1 MIPLPAMATPSF
13 QELSPRERLAALFDD
28 DRCTE
33 MLGPFD
39 RIGSS
44 WLAQQ
49 GLVSQSDDGV
59 VVVRGC
65 IDGKEAVGVA
75 IEPRHEGGSIGEV
88 GGAKIA
94 SALQL
99 AASSCLSGR
108 PIAAVLLLETGGVRL
123 QEATLGLAAIGEIHD
138 AIINLRGL
146 APVIAVIAG
155 PIGCFGGMSIAAALC
170 TKIIATP
177 HGRFAMNG
185 AEVIEQEAGPQEID
199 ASDRDLVWQLVGSE
213 ARLKDGFIDAIVED
227 KAAALITAVH
237 DSLRCPPITPARIE
251 NASTRLVIL
260 RREFAIGSLTL
271 PHPRVDRFGQTESM
285 APSLDRGRLW
295 LERLSGGNISCLLGT
310 PSILGSDVSFGS
322 GPSHTA
328 IAIAICRDPNSILP
342 RAANGELG
350 LEQAWTLA
358 EYLRRFVADEKI
370 SKVKRP
376 ILTIVDSPGQAF
388 GRVEEQ
394 RCISV
399 AAAAVVD
406 AYAAARRSGHIVLTL
421 IVGKAMSGSFLAH
434 GMQSDHIAALDDAGV
449 SMHVMSPLSVAR
461 ITRRTLAEVETNS
474 AKILP
479 MSYAI
484 QDAHR
489 LGLIDALLPGIRVGA
504 PTEEDL
510 KYVND
515 YFLEKLAAL
524 RRADP
529 APRNIDDNPYRQA
542 TATVLRTMSD
552 QWAAFDKALPCP

>member
-28 DRCTE
+28 GSCTE

-39 RIGSS
+39 RIGSP

-65 IDGKEAVGVA
+65 IDGKEAVGIA

-94 SALQL
+94 SALRL
-99 AASSCLSGR
+99 AASSCLAGR

-123 QEATLGLAAIGEIHD
+123 QEATLGLGAIGEIHD
-138 AIINLRGL
+138 AIITLRGL
-146 APVIAVIAG
+146 APVIAVVAG

-170 TKIIATP
+170 TKIIATS
-177 HGRFAMNG
+177 HGRLAMNG
-185 AEVIEQEAGPQEID
+185 AEVIEQEAGPRELD
-199 ASDRDLVWQLVGSE
+199 ASDHDLVWQLIGSE
-213 ARLKDGFIDAIVED
+213 ARLRDGFIDAIVED
-227 KAAALITAVH
+227 KGAALTTALH
-237 DSLRCPPITPARIE
+237 EALTLPPSTPSRIDS
-251 NASTRLVIL
+251 ASARLVAM
-260 RREFAIGSLTL
+260 RREFAAESPELRNT
-271 PHPRVDRFGQTESM
+271 RVDRFGQPESTV
-285 APSLDRGRLW
+285 PSLDRGRLW
-295 LERLSGGNISCLLGT
+295 LEGLSGGNIRSLLGT
-310 PSILGSDVSFGS
+310 SSILGADVPLGP
-322 GPSHTA
+322 GPSDTA
-328 IAIAICRDPNSILP
+328 LAIAICRDSDSILP
-342 RAANGELG
+342 RASNGELG

-358 EYLRRFVADEKI
+358 ESLRRFVAEEI
-370 SKVKRP
+370 STIKRP

-406 AYAAARRSGHIVLTL
+406 AYAAARQSGHIVLTL

-434 GMQSDHIAALDDAGV
+434 GMQSDHIAALEEEGV
-449 SMHVMSPLSVAR
+449 SMHAMSALSVAR
-461 ITRRTLAEVETNS
+461 ITRHTLAEVEANS

-489 LGLIDALLPGIRVGA
+489 LGLVDALLPGVRAGA
-504 PTEEDL
+504 PTDEDR
-510 KYVND
+510 KYITD
-515 YFLEKLAAL
+515 YLLQKLAAL
-524 RRADP
+524 RRTGT

-542 TATVLRTMSD
+542 TATVLRAMRD
-552 QWAAFDKALPCP
+552 QWATFDKVVPCP